1 VSVPPKAHNTL
12 CAAYTAGH
20 AARHA
25 ADCKNVRARMINRSR
40 KKRLEETSLLFHSR
54 SGIE

>member
-1 VSVPPKAHNTL
+1 VSVPPKVHITL
-12 CAAYTAGH
+12 CVAYAAGH
-20 AARHA
+20 EARHA
-25 ADCKNVRARMINRSR
+25 ADCKNIRARMINQSR

>member
-1 VSVPPKAHNTL
+1 VSVPPKVHITL
-12 CAAYTAGH
+12 GAAYAAGH
-20 AARHA
+20 KARHA
-25 ADCKNVRARMINRSR
+25 ADCKNIRARMISRSR

>member
-1 VSVPPKAHNTL
+1 VSVPPKVHITL
-12 CAAYTAGH
+12 SAVYAAGH
-20 AARHA
+20 EARHA
-25 ADCKNVRARMINRSR
+25 AECKNIRARMINQSR